1 MKKKFILWL
10 CEVFQVDLVEPVD
23 QVTQINVRHEMV
35 PYTKIQHQVSFSKQY
50 LSMDMQENIVIESK
64 RTAMLKCLEQM
75 QKENIITF
83 EEVVQPLGIDSNNII
98 RCTFYAAPYKVN

>member
-1 MKKKFILWL
+1 MKKKFVLWL
-10 CEVFQVDLVEPVD
+10 CKVLRVDLVEPVD
-23 QVTQINVRHEMV
+23 QVTQINLWHEII

-50 LSMDMQENIVIESK
+50 LPQDLQENIVTESK

-83 EEVVQPLGIDSNNII
+83 EEIVQPLGIGSSNII
-98 RCTFYAAPYKVN
+98 RCTFYAAPYKTN